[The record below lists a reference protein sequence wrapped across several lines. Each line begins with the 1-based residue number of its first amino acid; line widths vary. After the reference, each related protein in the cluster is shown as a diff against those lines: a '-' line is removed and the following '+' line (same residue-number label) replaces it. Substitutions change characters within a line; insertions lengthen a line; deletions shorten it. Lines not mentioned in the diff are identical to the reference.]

1 MLVICMIRNYDKAGT
16 CLKWACTCLL
26 ALFSLGWSVLMS
38 GDSVTDSPPS
48 FGASQHVRQQ
58 LSGKKINQQVNGDV
72 EPLVLPYRQF
82 FCQGKWDAAEHPKS
96 SRLGDMGFAIWF
108 AIWRCSAPYVCKI
121 QHGVPRIKDN
131 DPKGPRSRHTQERAK
146 GGQNWVATVRS
157 HVSLQIFSGYGLL
170 APRQGHRLR
179 TLSPCMGRP
188 AKSISNKK
196 TWLTPHG
203 TNNTPIT

>member
-1 MLVICMIRNYDKAGT
+1 
-16 CLKWACTCLL
+16 
-26 ALFSLGWSVLMS
+26 MS

-82 FCQGKWDAAEHPKS
+82 FCQGKWDAAQHPKS

-121 QHGVPRIKDN
+121 QHGVPRAPDLDIPRNAQGVAKTELRLSGPMSHYKSSAAMAYLLHDKDTGFEHC
-131 DPKGPRSRHTQERAK
+131 PHAWA
-146 GGQNWVATVRS
+146 GQPNQCQTKNM
-157 HVSLQIFSGYGLL
+157 I
-170 APRQGHRLR
+170 
-179 TLSPCMGRP
+179 
-188 AKSISNKK
+188 
-196 TWLTPHG
+196 
-203 TNNTPIT
+203 NTPWDK